1 MPSST
6 LDYKDETYLVAFEAK
21 TAIWIVSEPSPEHVS
36 TIAWLNESSLASFYL
51 AKVEAIQ
58 IEGVPFPHPSENPTG
73 SRRHLNAE
81 VRRELE
87 RWR

>member
-1 MPSST
+1 MRSRLLIMPSST
-6 LDYKDETYLVAFEAK
+6 LDYKDETCLVAFEAK

-58 IEGVPFPHPSENPTG
+58 IEGSLPAPQRKSHRLAKAPKRV
-73 SRRHLNAE
+73 A
-81 VRRELE
+81 
-87 RWR
+87 